1 MPTPSDDEQP
11 RPAGSDDEGGPLKTL
26 SFFVLL
32 ALAVE
37 IGLLVL
43 LQRAAA

>member
-1 MPTPSDDEQP
+1 MPTPSEPPDND
-11 RPAGSDDEGGPLKTL
+11 GGPLKTL

-37 IGLLVL
+37 IGLLAWLGRV
-43 LQRAAA
+43 AA

>member
-1 MPTPSDDEQP
+1 MPTPSEPEVHEPD
-11 RPAGSDDEGGPLKTL
+11 SGPLKKL
-26 SFFVLL
+26 SFAVLL

-43 LQRAAA
+43 LGRAAL

>member
-1 MPTPSDDEQP
+1 MPTHSDEGP
-11 RPAGSDDEGGPLKTL
+11 GSDGGPLKKL

-37 IGLLVL
+37 IALLAWL
-43 LQRAAA
+43 GQAAA

>member
-1 MPTPSDDEQP
+1 MPTPSEPPDID
-11 RPAGSDDEGGPLKTL
+11 GGPLKKL

-37 IGLLVL
+37 IGLLAWLGQV
-43 LQRAAA
+43 AV

>member
-1 MPTPSDDEQP
+1 MPTPSEPEAQEPD
-11 RPAGSDDEGGPLKTL
+11 SGPLKKL
-26 SFFVLL
+26 SLAVLL

-43 LQRAAA
+43 LGRAAL

>member
-1 MPTPSDDEQP
+1 MQPPSELEPD
-11 RPAGSDDEGGPLKTL
+11 SGPLKKL

-37 IGLLVL
+37 IGLLVIL
-43 LQRAAA
+43 GKAAL